1 MRRRTTAPFFCSTNA
16 WSFFLY
22 ARERVTS
29 SFCSRHHGTTTS
41 FMKALSLSKST
52 PRKSQG
58 NRPCARLIASTTS
71 EPSRVSNGRHSV
83 QPVATSTIVRVWMNE
98 PATDGPPWG
107 ERRRA
112 GNGIRDVIV
121 AAVGMR
127 DGVPAN
133 RAGATLK
140 LYDLASK
147 TIIARQD
154 DAATVQKRQQIAEQ
168 FTLGLLGQ
176 VVRDAMLAEQLAR
189 KLAGVSVAGHTADTI
204 GFQQRREV
212 IDHRIR
218 RERRA
223 GLANGVDDN
232 PVFGLMRNCQREA
245 VIGAAAR
252 ISESSVKV
260 GCGRQHL
267 AIVAS
272 AGLDHLE

>member
-1 MRRRTTAPFFCSTNA
+1 
-16 WSFFLY
+16 
-22 ARERVTS
+22 
-29 SFCSRHHGTTTS
+29 
-41 FMKALSLSKST
+41 
-52 PRKSQG
+52 
-58 NRPCARLIASTTS
+58 
-71 EPSRVSNGRHSV
+71 
-83 QPVATSTIVRVWMNE
+83 
-98 PATDGPPWG
+98 
-107 ERRRA
+107 
-112 GNGIRDVIV
+112 
-121 AAVGMR
+121 MR

-140 LYDLASK
+140 PYDLALK
-147 TIIARQD
+147 AIIARQD

-176 VVRDAMLAEQLAR
+176 VIRDAMLAEQLAR
-189 KLAGVSVAGHTADTI
+189 KLAGVSVAGHTADTV

-223 GLANGVDDN
+223 GLANGIDDN
-232 PVFGLMRNCQREA
+232 PVLGLVRDCQREA

-260 GCGRQHL
+260 VCGRQHL

-272 AGLDHLE
+272 ATFDDFECDEALDVGAELREILGRRAGAVLLQRAIDHALRQ

>member
-1 MRRRTTAPFFCSTNA
+1 MP
-16 WSFFLY
+16 
-22 ARERVTS
+22 
-29 SFCSRHHGTTTS
+29 G
-41 FMKALSLSKST
+41 ALSVRDAQNSVIV
-52 PRKSQG
+52 G
-58 NRPCARLIASTTS
+58 CAPAVDEGLKTDALPGGAAVVVVARHPAHA
-71 EPSRVSNGRHSV
+71 RVVS
-83 QPVATSTIVRVWMNE
+83 AE
-98 PATDGPPWG
+98 FG

-112 GNGIRDVIV
+112 GNGIRHVIV

-140 LYDLASK
+140 PYDLALK
-147 TIIARQD
+147 AIIARQD
-154 DAATVQKRQQIAEQ
+154 DAATVQKREEIAEQ

-176 VVRDAMLAEQLAR
+176 VIRDAMLAEQLAR

-223 GLANGVDDN
+223 GLANGIDDN
-232 PVFGLMRNCQREA
+232 PVLGLVRDCQREA

-252 ISESSVKV
+252 ISESSVK
-260 GCGRQHL
+260 L
-267 AIVAS
+267 FA
-272 AGLDHLE
+272 AGSISR